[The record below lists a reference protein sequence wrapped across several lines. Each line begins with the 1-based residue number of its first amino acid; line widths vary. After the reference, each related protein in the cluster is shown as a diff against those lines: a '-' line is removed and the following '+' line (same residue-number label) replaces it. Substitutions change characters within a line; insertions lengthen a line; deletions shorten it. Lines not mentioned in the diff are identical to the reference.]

1 MLTLSLLRRCLCP
14 AAASLFLSV
23 SPSLQARLGETEPQA
38 KARYGNPVEGLLVAT
53 DKPLLPGSRELV
65 YNFQGWRIRSAFVN
79 GVTHRIEYAKIPE
92 GGAAKPLTDPELEAL
107 LEAEK
112 GAYKWREQK
121 PRTGYDALNQLQEAL
136 AGKTWERS
144 DHADAK
150 LLLRLVF
157 VAQSKDAEK
166 LEKDL
171 AKKAGKAAPAAESA
185 KVPKF

>member
-1 MLTLSLLRRCLCP
+1 MPSLRFRCLRP
-14 AAASLFLSV
+14 LFSAIACLLLPML
-23 SPSLQARLGETEPQA
+23 PSIHARLGETEQQA
-38 KARYGNPVEGLLVAT
+38 SARYGDPAEGLVGAG
-53 DKPLLPGSRELV
+53 DKPLLQGSKELA
-65 YNFQGWRIRSAFVN
+65 YNYQGWRIRAAFVN

-92 GGAAKPLTDPELEAL
+92 GGTPKQLTDPEVEAL

-112 GAYKWREQK
+112 GTYNWRERK
-121 PRTGYDALNQLQEAL
+121 PRTGNEALNQLAETFS
-136 AGKTWERS
+136 GRTWERS

-166 LEKDL
+166 LEKDF
-171 AKKAGKAAPAAESA
+171 AKKAGKATPAPA

>member
-1 MLTLSLLRRCLCP
+1 MPLLPSMRHRRLWSAIACLLLATP
-14 AAASLFLSV
+14 F
-23 SPSLQARLGETEPQA
+23 SLQARLGETEQQA
-38 KARYGNPVEGLLVAT
+38 KARYGDPVDGLVGAN
-53 DKPLLPGSRELV
+53 DKPLLPGSKELA
-65 YNFQGWRIRSAFVN
+65 YNFQGWRVRSAFVN

-92 GGAAKPLTDPELEAL
+92 GGTPKPLTDQEVEAL

-112 GAYKWREQK
+112 GTYKWREQK
-121 PRTGYDALNQLQEAL
+121 PRTGYEALNQLAETFS
-136 AGKTWERS
+136 GKTWERS

-150 LLLRLVF
+150 LLLKLLF

-171 AKKAGKAAPAAESA
+171 AKKVGKATPVPS